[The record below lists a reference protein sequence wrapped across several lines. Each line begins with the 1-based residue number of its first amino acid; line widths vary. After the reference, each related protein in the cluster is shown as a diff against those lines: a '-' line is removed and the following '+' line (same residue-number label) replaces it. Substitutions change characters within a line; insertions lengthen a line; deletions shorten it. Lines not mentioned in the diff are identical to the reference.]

1 MSKYN
6 LTESQ
11 KELLQIIVKSD
22 DEGQLVE
29 KGILLVILG
38 NDQYTLWGC
47 KLTLN
52 SLSDIKS
59 LCDEGLLSRVS
70 DKSNPKYRIRNS
82 ARIAIAN
89 DFNKPTDPSEA
100 RFSIGAIIGSVNGGN
115 IQAIGNAQ
123 NSEILQTI
131 NDPRLI
137 QPFLE
142 QLAENLL
149 NEVKAELSVREYAKY
164 QEAVASSKKQ
174 LSEEKPSKS
183 AVKKLI
189 QTISF
194 LGDIEGSVGLMLRVW
209 SLVQPF
215 VITHR
220 AKISTRRPNTAC
232 TRLVAVRRQKEFTL
246 GSKLVSS
253 KRLHPSHPPAGN
265 ANRWALN
272 IIKNKS
278 RSNHE
283 SQKRIIFI

>member
-220 AKISTRRPNTAC
+220 AKISTRSLTQRAPDWWVCAAK
-232 TRLVAVRRQKEFTL
+232 LGLHLAQSWFRQSGFI
-246 GSKLVSS
+246 S
-253 KRLHPSHPPAGN
+253 SHPPAGN

-283 SQKRIIFI
+283 LQKRIIFI